1 LNDFLKKAEGWCAEH
16 DLMAYGLFIRTWKIS
31 LLCSAPENNSDS
43 D

>member
-1 LNDFLKKAEGWCAEH
+1 LKKAEGWRAEH
-16 DLMAYGLFIRTWKIS
+16 HLIFFVVTRRWKIS